1 MPKVSLCVCGS
12 VPAITG
18 ENGKVQI
25 KCLNCKTIMTSDTV
39 EEASRLWNM
48 AVKDGMPLRPLK
60 MPAPPAVRRHAI
72 EMWNISRQ
80 MHPGEM
86 VDPTTLTDYMPLRP
100 LTFKGIEAPPIPQPR
115 TGYLTREE
123 YDRLAKALGFAAD
136 VEPDTLLAWAVQLQ
150 DRVDRTCKLYDSQKE
165 CWAGMVDRAN
175 QRANRAADEN
185 GTLRAK
191 LKDMEA
197 QAAMLALEL
206 DTLKRK
212 VGR

>member
-1 MPKVSLCVCGS
+1 MDL
-12 VPAITG
+12 
-18 ENGKVQI
+18 
-25 KCLNCKTIMTSDTV
+25 
-39 EEASRLWNM
+39 
-48 AVKDGMPLRPLK
+48 AVKAMRMADKAALK
-60 MPAPPAVRRHAI
+60 MPATPAVRRQAI

-100 LTFKGIEAPPIPQPR
+100 LTFKGREAPPIPQPR

-123 YDRLAKALGFAAD
+123 YDRLVKAFGFSAG
-136 VEPDTLLAWAVQLQ
+136 LAPEVLIKHAEATEARHRIDIEGNTRCNQAIVKQR
-150 DRVDRTCKLYDSQKE
+150 DE
-165 CWAGMVDRAN
+165 AN
-175 QRANRAADEN
+175 ARANRAADEN

-191 LKDMEA
+191 LKDMETR
-197 QAAMLALEL
+197 AAMLALEL